1 MSARRVVITGIGAV
15 TPAGTGREAFAAAL
29 AEGRSTVG
37 AITQFDMDGLPCR
50 VAAEVSGFDPSA
62 WMDPQDLKR
71 VSRATP
77 FGIAATSEALA
88 DAGLDGPAHHD
99 LRRELGVVVGSGAG
113 GIEFGERQ
121 YRHYFAGEHGKI
133 SPYSISTSFVGSL
146 SSEISIAL
154 GLSGMSH
161 VVSTGCTSS
170 TDALGYAFDFIR
182 SGRHDLL
189 LAGGVE
195 ACITPALMTGF
206 CRMRVVS
213 TAFNAEPHR
222 ASRPFDRDRD
232 GFVIAEGAWMMV
244 LEERERAVARG
255 AGIYAE
261 VAGYGSTCDAYH
273 RVTLN
278 PDGVQPARAI
288 RLALSDA
295 GLAPDAIGYVNMH
308 GTATRINDEIET
320 HVIRKVFGERASGG
334 GGGGP
339 GHGLAVSA
347 TKSMFGHPQGACGAM
362 GVAATALAMRAG
374 YLPPTI
380 NLDHPDAGFD
390 LDYVPH
396 RARRAEVEAAVC
408 NCIGF
413 GSKNSALVMRNAD
426 SR

>member
-1 MSARRVVITGIGAV
+1 VVITGIGV
-15 TPAGTGREAFAAAL
+15 VSPAGVGREAFAAAL
-29 AEGRSTVG
+29 AQGRSTVG
-37 AITQFDMDGLPCR
+37 PITRFEPDGLACR
-50 VAAEVSGFDPSA
+50 VAAEVKGFDPA
-62 WMDPQDLKR
+62 VWMDPQDLKR

-77 FGIAATSEALA
+77 MGIAAASEALS

-146 SSEISIAL
+146 SSEISIAM

-170 TDALGYAFDFIR
+170 TDATGYAFDFIR

-213 TAFNAEPHR
+213 TAFNHEPHR

-232 GFVIAEGAWMMV
+232 GFVIGEGAWMMV

-255 AGIYAE
+255 VRIYAE

-288 RLALSDA
+288 SLALADA
-295 GLAPDAIGYVNMH
+295 GLAPDAIGYVNLH
-308 GTATRINDEIET
+308 GTATKVNDEIET
-320 HVIRKVFGERASGG
+320 RVIRKVFGERASG
-334 GGGGP
+334 
-339 GHGLAVSA
+339 GLAVSA

-362 GVAATALAMRAG
+362 GVTATALAMRG
-374 YLPPTI
+374 GFIPPTI
-380 NLDHPDAGFD
+380 NLDHPDEGFD

-396 RARRAEVEAAVC
+396 RARRAEIEAAVC

-413 GSKNSALVMRNAD
+413 GSKNSALVVRNNEA
-426 SR
+426 RR